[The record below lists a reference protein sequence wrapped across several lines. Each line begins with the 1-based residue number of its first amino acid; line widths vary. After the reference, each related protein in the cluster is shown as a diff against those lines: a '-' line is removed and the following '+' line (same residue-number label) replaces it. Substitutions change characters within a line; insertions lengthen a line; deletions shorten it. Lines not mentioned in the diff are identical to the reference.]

1 MADNIN
7 NDHLNRDPITGEPGS
22 HPIGTAVGGLGG
34 AAAGAAI
41 GAIGGPL
48 GMLIGGAIGAIA
60 GGSAGHAAG
69 EAIDPTVEDTYWNDT
84 YRNTTYYKEGYDYST
99 DYQPAYAVGY
109 ANRARYPVGTSFES
123 VESDLE
129 RSWNEVKG
137 NSRLAWAEAR
147 EAIRDGWDKTEAR
160 IAGHDYAPRLRS
172 VDGYAAGEEKGH
184 PVATG
189 TGALGGSGRLGCRSC
204 GHTSWRCHWCRSRQR
219 CRSRSG

>member
-1 MADNIN
+1 MENTN
-7 NDHLNRDPITGEPGS
+7 EHLNRDPITGETGS

-60 GGSAGHAAG
+60 GGLGGHAAG
-69 EAIDPTVEDTYWNDT
+69 EAIDPTIEDTYWNDNYSQT
-84 YRNTTYYKEGYDYST
+84 SYYKEGYDYGT

-109 ANRARYPVGTSFES
+109 ANRAKHPVGTTFDS

-137 NSRLAWAEAR
+137 NSRLAWADAK
-147 EAIRDGWDKTEAR
+147 EAIRDGWEKTDAHLSGRE
-160 IAGHDYAPRLRS
+160 YAPRHALRVS
-172 VDGYAAGEEKGH
+172 PEVLANAGSTVGEEKGH

-189 TGALGGSGRLGCRSC
+189 TGALGGAAAGAAIGSVAGPVGTLV
-204 GHTSWRCHWCRSRQR
+204 
-219 CRSRSG
+219 